1 MARAPCRSAPQS
13 LAPDRFALSSDHSL
27 PWPAIESLVRRDPA
41 RRGVASY
48 TNFGTPLCGGH
59 LATAA
64 HDLAQRARCVAIV
77 TGFCIVDA
85 QPPTAETDGPPGA
98 LFLASSLAALGVEV
112 VLLTDKY
119 GMDALQVGC
128 DQYGLARSIIRE
140 FPLEETEI
148 AGSGAATAPNPAESP
163 RADNWIE
170 QFLSDGPGARLSH
183 LVAIERVGPSHT
195 PRSFLAQ
202 RRAAPTSL
210 DEFDRDV
217 PAASRNVCHNM
228 RGVPIDAYTGRTH
241 RLFEAIAE
249 RYLPVT
255 TIGIGDGGNEIGMGT
270 IPWELLRG
278 AITVGPAGIVACR
291 VATDF
296 TVLGG
301 ISDWAAYALAFAVCR
316 LRGEASAA
324 STHNEQSVRVLI
336 EALVRDAGAVDGVTG
351 RRELSVDGLPLETYL
366 QVFSGIR
373 DLFAGAAR

>member
-1 MARAPCRSAPQS
+1 
-13 LAPDRFALSSDHSL
+13 
-27 PWPAIESLVRRDPA
+27 
-41 RRGVASY
+41 
-48 TNFGTPLCGGH
+48 
-59 LATAA
+59 
-64 HDLAQRARCVAIV
+64 VAIA

-85 QPPTAETDGPPGA
+85 EPPTAETDGPPGA

-119 GMDALQVGC
+119 GMDALEVGC
-128 DQYGLARSIIRE
+128 DHYGLARSIIRE
-140 FPLEETEI
+140 FPLEETGTT
-148 AGSGAATAPNPAESP
+148 GSGASTSSNPTECP
-163 RADNWIE
+163 LADRWIE
-170 QFLSDGPGARLSH
+170 QFLSDGPGARLTH
-183 LVAIERVGPSHT
+183 LISIERVGPSHT

-210 DEFDRDV
+210 EEFERDV

-228 RGVPIDAYTGRTH
+228 RGVPIDAYTGRIH
-241 RLFEAIAE
+241 RLFEAVAE

-301 ISDWAAYALAFAVCR
+301 ISDWAAYALAFALCR
-316 LRGEASAA
+316 LRGESSAA
-324 STHNEQSVRVLI
+324 AANDEQAVRVLI

-351 RRELSVDGLPLETYL
+351 RHEPSVDGLPLETYL
-366 QVFSGIR
+366 QVFAGIR
-373 DLFAGAAR
+373 DLFASGAR